1 MIIRLP
7 ALRAGAFLATGACAV
22 LSACHR
28 QAAPAA
34 APAPRVTGADSTR
47 GTILVTGADPQT
59 VVVLRTAG
67 GTACSLKG
75 DAAALH
81 AAAGLD
87 VVVWGARDDA
97 GAAPMPAPAGGWC
110 ALAVQEFAVRGSAGL
125 AATDGILRADGTG
138 FVLEVTRGARAP
150 LANVPAVLRPKLGAR
165 IFWVGPLDRVPAAYG
180 VLSPPR

>member
-7 ALRAGAFLATGACAV
+7 ALRASAFLATAACAV

-34 APAPRVTGADSTR
+34 APAPRVTAADSTR

-97 GAAPMPAPAGGWC
+97 GAAPMPTGAWC

-125 AATDGILRADGTG
+125 AATDGILRADGAG
-138 FVLEVTRGARAP
+138 FALDVTRGARVP
-150 LANVPAVLRPKLGAR
+150 LTNVPAVLRPKIGAR
-165 IFWVGPLDRVPAAYG
+165 IFWVGPLDRAPAAYG

>member
-7 ALRAGAFLATGACAV
+7 ALRAGAFFATGACAV

-28 QAAPAA
+28 QATPAA
-34 APAPRVTGADSTR
+34 APTPRVAAAADSTR

-59 VVVLRTAG
+59 VVVLRTPG
-67 GTACSLKG
+67 GAACSLKG

-87 VVVWGARDDA
+87 VVVWGTRDDA
-97 GAAPMPAPAGGWC
+97 GAAPMPAGGWC

-125 AATDGILRADGTG
+125 AATDGILRADGAG
-138 FVLEVTRGARAP
+138 FALDVTRGARVP
-150 LANVPAVLRPKLGAR
+150 LANVPASLRPSIGAR
-165 IFWVGPLDRVPAAYG
+165 IFWVGPLDRAPAAYG